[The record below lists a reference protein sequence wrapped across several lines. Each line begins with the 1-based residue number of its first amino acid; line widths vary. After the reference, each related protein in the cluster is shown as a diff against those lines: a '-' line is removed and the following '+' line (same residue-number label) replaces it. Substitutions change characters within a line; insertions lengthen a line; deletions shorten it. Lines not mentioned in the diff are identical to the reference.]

1 MKTVN
6 NSERSILGSMSICT
20 NDQDKLKTG
29 INTY

>member
-20 NDQDKLKTG
+20 NAHNDLKTG